1 MPAMEPRRSE
11 PHVNQAQA
19 ATKLSVAIVGSGSI
33 AMTHMSIVIGH
44 AGFELVAL
52 VDPKQAHA
60 DALIEALS
68 MQDPAAPHPQ
78 FFTTLEEA
86 LAARRFDVIVITTPS
101 GDHVDL
107 AIKAAE
113 SGAHVLV
120 EKPVDVSVAQAQR
133 LLQVADRVKD
143 RGQVISVVSQ
153 HRFDP
158 ASRIVKKAIEDGAFG
173 RLTSAVAS
181 VAWWRTQDYYD
192 SGDWRGTWELDG
204 GGAVMN
210 QGVHTVDLLLWMF
223 GRPTAI
229 SAETALIAHDR
240 VEVEDVAVATIRFE
254 SGALATLHATTAAFP
269 GLSVRLQ
276 VHGSRGSAVI
286 DDDQLEYFAALAPD
300 DDDLTGGG
308 RVPNRASELVSG
320 EHLGGHP
327 KSPGWFPRAHGR
339 QYDDF
344 FTAITESLAPGVTV
358 GDAILSLAAV
368 RSIYLAATLGITIT
382 FDDVLSGKYDAFTT
396 RVGSAISVE
405 A

>member
-1 MPAMEPRRSE
+1 
-11 PHVNQAQA
+11 VNDLQPESR
-19 ATKLSVAIVGSGSI
+19 LSVAIVGSGSI
-33 AMTHMSIVIGH
+33 AMTHMSIIVGH
-44 AGFELVAL
+44 SGFELVAL
-52 VDPKQAHA
+52 VDPTQAHA
-60 DALIEALS
+60 DALMEAVS
-68 MQDPAAPHPQ
+68 VQDPAAALPLH
-78 FFTTLEEA
+78 FSTLEEA

-107 AIKAAE
+107 AIAAAE

-120 EKPVDVSVAQAQR
+120 EKPVDVSVVQAQR
-133 LLQVADRVKD
+133 LLQVADRVKH
-143 RGQVISVVSQ
+143 RGQVVSVVSQ

-158 ASRIVKKAIEDGAFG
+158 ASRIVKNAIDDGAFG
-173 RLTSAVAS
+173 KLTSAVAS

-223 GRPTAI
+223 GRPTEI
-229 SAETALIAHDR
+229 SAETALLAHNR

-286 DDDQLEYFAALAPD
+286 DDDQLEYFAALESD
-300 DDDLTGGG
+300 DDDLTGGD
-308 RVPNRASELVSG
+308 RVANRASELVSG
-320 EHLGGHP
+320 EHLGGQP
-327 KSPGWFPRAHGR
+327 KAPGWFPRAHGR

-344 FTAITESLAPGVTV
+344 FEAITESRDPGVSV
-358 GDAILSLAAV
+358 SDAVLSLAAV
-368 RSIYLAATLGITIT
+368 RSIYLAATLGIKIT
-382 FDDVLSGKYDAFTT
+382 FDDVLSGKYDAVAT
-396 RVGSAISVE
+396 RVGGAIAVE